1 MTLVFGCGLVDAVLY
16 YEYQLPHFVEESG
29 LTVGDRV
36 LRMFGRNCDSM
47 AASGWACL
55 NTR

>member
-16 YEYQLPHFVEESG
+16 YEYQFPHFVEESG